1 MNYNKFLIGITTYG
15 SAPYV
20 DLSLSFLK
28 KFDCNIVVLDDGSHS
43 NKLL

>member
-1 MNYNKFLIGITTYG
+1 MIYNKFLIGVTTYG

-20 DLSLSFLK
+20 DLSLYFLK
-28 KFDCNIVVLDDGSHS
+28 KYDCNIVVLDDGSNS